1 MKKET
6 WISLIILL
14 ITWSLLAAYIDN
26 DIFLPTVSSVVLRI
40 INEMGQGSFYIT
52 LLTTLLRTTVSF
64 GVSFLL
70 GVSLG
75 ILSGMYKL
83 LYRFLSPIVVVLKTI
98 PNISYMFLLLLW
110 VSKVS
115 TAVYYIGFFIVF
127 PLFFDSA
134 YNAVNQMDRDL
145 KDVILL
151 YDESFST
158 KLTKIYIPE
167 CMHAI
172 KGVMISCISLSFKVC
187 IMSEVLG
194 FVKIG
199 IGREMYFDKANLDLT
214 GVFAWTIIVI
224 LLVFLL
230 EQVVN
235 LIFKKFEN

>member
-6 WISLIILL
+6 WISLIIVL
-14 ITWSLLAAYIDN
+14 IMWSLLATYIDN
-26 DIFLPTVSSVVLRI
+26 DIFLPTLSAVSERVIYEVSQT
-40 INEMGQGSFYIT
+40 NFYMI
-52 LLTTLLRTTVSF
+52 LITTLLRTIGSF
-64 GVSFLL
+64 GLSFFV

-75 ILSGMYKL
+75 IFSGIYKR
-83 LYRFLSPIVVVLKTI
+83 LYQFLNPIIVVLKTI

-110 VSKVS
+110 IDKAS

-134 YNAVNQMDRDL
+134 YNAINQMDRDL

-151 YDESFST
+151 YDEVFFI
-158 KLTKIYIPE
+158 KLIKIYIPE
-167 CMHAI
+167 CMIAI
-172 KGVMISCISLSFKVC
+172 KGIVISCISLSFKVC

-214 GVFAWTIIVI
+214 GVFAWTVIVVI
-224 LLVFLL
+224 LVFLL
-230 EQVVN
+230 ESGMR
-235 LIFKKFEN
+235 LLFKKFDN

>member
-6 WISLIILL
+6 SISLIVLL
-14 ITWSLLAAYIDN
+14 VIWSMLAVYIDN
-26 DIFLPTVSSVVLRI
+26 DIFLPTVSSVVFRI
-40 INEMGQGSFYIT
+40 IYEVTQSSFYAT
-52 LLTTLLRTTVSF
+52 LFATLLRTTVAFGTSF
-64 GVSFLL
+64 IL

-75 ILSGMYKL
+75 IFSAMYKL
-83 LYRFLSPIVVVLKTI
+83 LYRLLNPIVVVLKTI

-110 VSKVS
+110 VNKVS
-115 TAVYYIGFFIVF
+115 TAIYYIGFFIVF

-134 YNAVNQMDRDL
+134 YNAITQMDKDL

-151 YDESFST
+151 YDESFFT
-158 KLTKIYIPE
+158 KLSKIYIPE
-167 CMHAI
+167 CMHVI
-172 KGVMISCISLSFKVC
+172 RGVVISCISLSFKVC

-224 LLVFLL
+224 MLVFLL
-230 EQVVN
+230 ERVVN
-235 LIFKKFEN
+235 LIFDKFDK